1 MAAVGALAI
10 AGAVAAEHAE
20 CPICCHPLY
29 EQPLGYMVCGGG
41 AAAAAATGGKRVPRV
56 NVVIPPG
63 STPGSFL
70 DVRVDA
76 ITVRVE
82 IPAGTVPGQMLQI
95 AVPPCAATAE
105 RQSRSCRHLFH
116 DHCLREWGRVK
127 GVDARCPCCSATFE
141 RVVRVPKFDDDHR
154 AWCVLLRIARAV
166 RARAALP
173 PIAPRSPPPRLLAH
187 LAAHDIPSPRFDAVD
202 IDGDGTLDQTEVL
215 EIMQAQFAIDYK
227 QAAALVPKLW
237 SQWDRDGNGSID
249 FDEMVHE
256 EHGLV
261 AYMRRHLRQ
270 ARTEGGALGMVPDIL
285 RNRREWFFYFD
296 DDRSG
301 ALERA
306 EVERAFVITFSL
318 GDPQKAATMREA
330 VGAVWPIFDTD
341 GSNSIEMDEFLEAD
355 GLADSICASLG

>member
-1 MAAVGALAI
+1 MAAAAGGSGELAV

-20 CPICCHPLY
+20 CPICCHPLH

-41 AAAAAATGGKRVPRV
+41 AAAAAAAGGVVPRV
-56 NVVIPPG
+56 NIVIPPG
-63 STPGSFL
+63 SAPGSFL

-76 ITVRVE
+76 ITVRIE
-82 IPAGTVPGQMLQI
+82 IPAGTVPGQTLQV
-95 AVPPCAATAE
+95 AVPPSAATAE

-141 RVVRVPKFDDDHR
+141 RVVRVPNFDDDHR
-154 AWCVLLRIARAV
+154 AW
-166 RARAALP
+166 
-173 PIAPRSPPPRLLAH
+173 
-187 LAAHDIPSPRFDAVD
+187 FDAVD
-202 IDGDGTLDQTEVL
+202 IDGNGTLDQREVL
-215 EIMQAQFAIDYK
+215 EIMQAQFPIDYK
-227 QAAALVPKLW
+227 QAEVLVPKLW
-237 SQWDRDGNGSID
+237 SQWDQDGNGTID
-249 FDEMVHE
+249 FDEMVHD

-261 AYMRRHLRQ
+261 AYMRRYLRR
-270 ARTEGGALGMVPDIL
+270 ATTEGGAHGSVPDI
-285 RNRREWFFYFD
+285 RSNRREWFFYFD

-301 ALERA
+301 TLERA

-318 GDPQKAATMREA
+318 GDPVKSATMRET

-341 GSNSIEMDEFLEAD
+341 GSNSIEMDEFLQAD